1 MDKFQIKNLIAAT
14 YVVDNSTDANRTFA
28 ISAEVNVSNGSVQ
41 NIQNGKVVA
50 LGEDAERPERRY
62 ADFSDYGSLSSSIY
76 DTPAD
81 VTREDVFG
89 AISDFCATLRNTQNI
104 TL

>member
-41 NIQNGKVVA
+41 NIQNGKVTE
-50 LGEDAERPERRY
+50 LG
-62 ADFSDYGSLSSSIY
+62 
-76 DTPAD
+76 
-81 VTREDVFG
+81 
-89 AISDFCATLRNTQNI
+89 
-104 TL
+104 

>member
-14 YVVDNSTDANRTFA
+14 YVVDNSTDANRSFA
-28 ISAEVNVSNGSVQ
+28 ISAEVSVANGSVQ
-41 NIQNGKVVA
+41 NIQNGNVTE
-50 LGEDAERPERRY
+50 LGEEAERRY

-89 AISDFCATLRNTQNI
+89 AISDFCTTLRNTQNI

>member
-1 MDKFQIKNLIAAT
+1 MDKFQIKELVAAT

-41 NIQNGKVVA
+41 SIQNGKVTE
-50 LGEDAERPERRY
+50 LGEAAERRY

>member
-1 MDKFQIKNLIAAT
+1 MDKFQIKELVAAT

-28 ISAEVNVSNGSVQ
+28 ISAEVNVSNGSVR
-41 NIQNGKVVA
+41 NIQNGKVTE
-50 LGEDAERPERRY
+50 LGEAAERRY

>member
-41 NIQNGKVVA
+41 NIQNGKVTG
-50 LGEDAERPERRY
+50 LGEEAERRY

>member
-41 NIQNGKVVA
+41 NIQNGKLTG
-50 LGEDAERPERRY
+50 LGEDAERRY

>member
-14 YVVDNSTDANRTFA
+14 YVVDNSTDANRSFA

-41 NIQNGKVVA
+41 NIQNGKLTG
-50 LGEDAERPERRY
+50 LGEDAERRY

-89 AISDFCATLRNTQNI
+89 AISDFCTTLRNTQNI

>member
-1 MDKFQIKNLIAAT
+1 MDKFQIKELVAAT

-41 NIQNGKVVA
+41 NIQNGSVTE
-50 LGEDAERPERRY
+50 LGEATERRY
-62 ADFSDYGSLSSSIY
+62 ADFSDYGSLSRSIY

-89 AISDFCATLRNTQNI
+89 AISDFCATLRNSQNI

>member
-14 YVVDNSTDANRTFA
+14 YVVDNSTDANRTFD
-28 ISAEVNVSNGSVQ
+28 ISAEVNVSNGSVL
-41 NIQNGKVVA
+41 NIQNGKVTE
-50 LGEDAERPERRY
+50 LGEAAERRY

>member
-1 MDKFQIKNLIAAT
+1 MT
-14 YVVDNSTDANRTFA
+14 
-28 ISAEVNVSNGSVQ
+28 E
-41 NIQNGKVVA
+41 
-50 LGEDAERPERRY
+50 LGEATERRY

-104 TL
+104 AL

>member
-1 MDKFQIKNLIAAT
+1 MGNFKIEKHISAT
-14 YVVDNSTDANRTFA
+14 YAINNSTDANRSFA
-28 ISAEVNVSNGSVQ
+28 ISAEVSVANGTVK
-41 NIQNGKVVA
+41 NIQNGKLTR
-50 LGEDAERPERRY
+50 LGEDAERRY

>member
-1 MDKFQIKNLIAAT
+1 MDKFQIKELVAAT
-14 YVVDNSTDANRTFA
+14 YVVDNSTDADRTFA

-41 NIQNGKVVA
+41 NIQNGRVTE
-50 LGEDAERPERRY
+50 LGEAAERRY

>member
-1 MDKFQIKNLIAAT
+1 MNNFKVDKLIAAT
-14 YVVDNSTDANRTFA
+14 YVVDNSTDANRTLD

-41 NIQNGKVVA
+41 NIQNGKVTE
-50 LGEDAERPERRY
+50 LGEEAERRY

>member
-14 YVVDNSTDANRTFA
+14 YVVDNSTDANRSFA
-28 ISAEVNVSNGSVQ
+28 ISAEVSVANGSVQ
-41 NIQNGKVVA
+41 NIQNGKVTE
-50 LGEDAERPERRY
+50 LGEEAERRY
-62 ADFSDYGSLSSSIY
+62 ADFSDYVSLSSIIY

>member
-1 MDKFQIKNLIAAT
+1 MDKFQIKNLVAAT

-41 NIQNGKVVA
+41 NIQNGKLTG
-50 LGEDAERPERRY
+50 LGEDAERRY

>member
-41 NIQNGKVVA
+41 NIQNGKVIE
-50 LGEDAERPERRY
+50 LGEDAERRY

>member
-41 NIQNGKVVA
+41 NIQNGKLTG
-50 LGEDAERPERRY
+50 LGEAAERRY

-76 DTPAD
+76 DTPAN

>member
-41 NIQNGKVVA
+41 NIQNGKLTG
-50 LGEDAERPERRY
+50 LGEAAERRY

>member
-1 MDKFQIKNLIAAT
+1 MDNFKIEKLISAT
-14 YVVDNSTDANRTFA
+14 YAINNSTDANRSFA
-28 ISAEVNVSNGSVQ
+28 ISAEVSVANGSVQ
-41 NIQNGKVVA
+41 NIQNGKVTE
-50 LGEDAERPERRY
+50 LGEATERRY

-76 DTPAD
+76 DTPAN

>member
-14 YVVDNSTDANRTFA
+14 YVVDNSTDANRTFD
-28 ISAEVNVSNGSVQ
+28 ISAEVKVSNGSVQ
-41 NIQNGKVVA
+41 NIQNGKVA
-50 LGEDAERPERRY
+50 ELGEAAERRY

>member
-41 NIQNGKVVA
+41 NIQNGKVTELDEA
-50 LGEDAERPERRY
+50 AERRY

>member
-1 MDKFQIKNLIAAT
+1 MDKFQIKELVAAT

-41 NIQNGKVVA
+41 NIQNGKVTELSEEA
-50 LGEDAERPERRY
+50 ERRY

-89 AISDFCATLRNTQNI
+89 AISDFCTTLRNTQNI

>member
-28 ISAEVNVSNGSVQ
+28 ISAEVNVSNGTVNS
-41 NIQNGKVVA
+41 IQNGKVTE
-50 LGEDAERPERRY
+50 LGEATERRY

>member
-41 NIQNGKVVA
+41 N
-50 LGEDAERPERRY
+50 L
-62 ADFSDYGSLSSSIY
+62 SLIH
-76 DTPAD
+76 
-81 VTREDVFG
+81 
-89 AISDFCATLRNTQNI
+89 I
-104 TL
+104 

>member
-14 YVVDNSTDANRTFA
+14 YAINNSTDANRSFA
-28 ISAEVNVSNGSVQ
+28 ISAEVSVANGTVNS
-41 NIQNGKVVA
+41 IQNGKV
-50 LGEDAERPERRY
+50 DAMDDDAPRHI
-62 ADFSDYGSLSSSIY
+62 ADFSDYGSLASSIY
-76 DTPAD
+76 DT
-81 VTREDVFG
+81 VNREGIFG

>member
-28 ISAEVNVSNGSVQ
+28 ISAEVNVSNGTVNS
-41 NIQNGKVVA
+41 IQNGKVTE
-50 LGEDAERPERRY
+50 LGEEAERRY

-81 VTREDVFG
+81 VTREDVFS

>member
-1 MDKFQIKNLIAAT
+1 MDKFQIKELVAAT

-28 ISAEVNVSNGSVQ
+28 ISAEVNVSSGSVQ
-41 NIQNGKVVA
+41 NIQNGKVTE
-50 LGEDAERPERRY
+50 LGEAAERRY

>member
-14 YVVDNSTDANRTFA
+14 YVVDNSTDANRSFA
-28 ISAEVNVSNGSVQ
+28 ISAEVSVANGSVQ
-41 NIQNGKVVA
+41 NIQNGKVTE
-50 LGEDAERPERRY
+50 LGEEAERRY
-62 ADFSDYGSLSSSIY
+62 ADFSDYGSLSSNIY

-81 VTREDVFG
+81 VTREDVFS

>member
-14 YVVDNSTDANRTFA
+14 YVVDNSTDANRSFA
-28 ISAEVNVSNGSVQ
+28 ISAEVSVANGTVNS
-41 NIQNGKVVA
+41 IQNGKV
-50 LGEDAERPERRY
+50 DAIDDDAPRHI
-62 ADFSDYGSLSSSIY
+62 ADFSDYGSLASSIY
-76 DTPAD
+76 DT
-81 VTREDVFG
+81 VNREDVFG

>member
-14 YVVDNSTDANRTFA
+14 YVVDNSTDANRTFD

-41 NIQNGKVVA
+41 NIQNGKVTA
-50 LGEDAERPERRY
+50 LGEAAERRY

-81 VTREDVFG
+81 VTREDVFS
-89 AISDFCATLRNTQNI
+89 AISDFCTTLRNTQNI

>member
-14 YVVDNSTDANRTFA
+14 YVVDNSTDANRSFA
-28 ISAEVNVSNGSVQ
+28 ISAEVNVSNGTVNS
-41 NIQNGKVVA
+41 IQNGKV
-50 LGEDAERPERRY
+50 DAMDDDAPRHI
-62 ADFSDYGSLSSSIY
+62 ADFSDYGSLASSIY
-76 DTPAD
+76 DT
-81 VTREDVFG
+81 VNREDVFG

>member
-1 MDKFQIKNLIAAT
+1 MDNFKIEKLISAT
-14 YVVDNSTDANRTFA
+14 YAINNSTDANRSFA
-28 ISAEVNVSNGSVQ
+28 ISAEVSVANGTVNS
-41 NIQNGKVVA
+41 IQNGKVTE
-50 LGEDAERPERRY
+50 LGEATERRY